1 MREAMWVRDSLDWSW
16 LIGSVLPLLAILAI
30 LVLMLRAGRRPFKK
44 KLQVRRAKEKEAR
57 RRRSLLVESVQAHLL
72 PAFIKLGFQ
81 QAPPRSQNDSDDR
94 KYSGCFPSWG
104 QLTRARDTT
113 VDKVEIQFSSYGRAA
128 FRINATAVPKDGI
141 ITAFGHRIASEIQAS
156 GLHDH
161 FETHARPWLRS
172 TLRALRVE
180 PLGEWFSLWRL
191 PLRSPTQADYD
202 RLSLQ
207 AVAILP
213 ELELALRE
221 GKTGPHIRRLEFEP
235 FADEVLERIAKL
247 KADGAMDKSQL
258 SRDNRRT

>member
-1 MREAMWVRDSLDWSW
+1 MWFRYGLDWSG
-16 LIGSVLPLLAILAI
+16 LIGSVLPLLAVLAI
-30 LVLMLRAGRRPFKK
+30 LVLMLMARRRPFKK
-44 KLQVRRAKEKEAR
+44 KLQARRGKENEAR
-57 RRRSLLVESVQAHLL
+57 RRRSLLEESVRTHLL
-72 PAFIKLGFQ
+72 PALIKLGFQ
-81 QAPPRSQNDSDDR
+81 PAPARSQDDADDR
-94 KYSGCFPSWG
+94 RYSGCFPAWG

-128 FRINATAVPKDGI
+128 FRINATAVPKDGMM
-141 ITAFGHRIASEIQAS
+141 TAFGHRIAGEIQAS

-161 FETHARPWLRS
+161 FETHARSWLRP
-172 TLRALRVE
+172 TLRTLRVE

-191 PLRSPTQADYD
+191 PLRSSTPTDYD

-221 GKTGPHIRRLEFEP
+221 GKTGPHIRRLEFKP
-235 FADEVLERIAKL
+235 SPVEVLERIAKL

-258 SRDNRRT
+258 SRDNRKT